1 VHNLYR
7 NKWSNIILHKDNFA
21 QEAPPEPWAIEF
33 RNEALDALTLNTV
46 SRTERSHACEQEAH
60 FVSVGTRTP

>member
-1 VHNLYR
+1 MHNLYR

-46 SRTERSHACEQEAH
+46 SRIPSALMH
-60 FVSVGTRTP
+60 VSRKLILFL